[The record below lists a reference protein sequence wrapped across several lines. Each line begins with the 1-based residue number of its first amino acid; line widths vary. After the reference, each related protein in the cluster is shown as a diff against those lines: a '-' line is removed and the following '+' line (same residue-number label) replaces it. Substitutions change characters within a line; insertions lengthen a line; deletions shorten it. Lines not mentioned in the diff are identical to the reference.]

1 MYNSILCAIVLC
13 INLSIFVL
21 LLGACC
27 INCMLR
33 SINNTT
39 HTRWRTGRQ
48 LNLTKSSSNYVYK
61 FTPCHILFFSL
72 NSAAS
77 LPVRFTQSATL
88 LSFTCFD
95 TLSLFLSALHW
106 LQSQQ
111 KKMCGWSCR
120 DWNHWERKCGLVH
133 VWCLQYMRNLC
144 NIRDAEMF
152 FILMTHTQHIK
163 NGIKQTNKM
172 STVRSYVCPGD
183 EKKKND
189 KYRLG
194 KQIFQEKEKKCFSF
208 FVGAD
213 CCTESEWVRCQQR
226 HDMAEQ

>member
-1 MYNSILCAIVLC
+1 MHITAKNRFLSQTSAVGTTKQRKTMCEIDQQCPRADNLRMPFMRFNFVSIACIIRFCALLLC

-111 KKMCGWSCR
+111 KKMCG
-120 DWNHWERKCGLVH
+120 
-133 VWCLQYMRNLC
+133 
-144 NIRDAEMF
+144 
-152 FILMTHTQHIK
+152 
-163 NGIKQTNKM
+163 
-172 STVRSYVCPGD
+172 
-183 EKKKND
+183 
-189 KYRLG
+189 
-194 KQIFQEKEKKCFSF
+194 
-208 FVGAD
+208 
-213 CCTESEWVRCQQR
+213 
-226 HDMAEQ
+226 